1 LKGENLAVPSD
12 EIRMDKKVFETLASD
27 TRIAILKELD
37 RRQMTLTELANSLD
51 MAKATVHQHLA

>member
-1 LKGENLAVPSD
+1 MPSD